1 MARIRIRRVLF
12 LGNRV
17 HPHLHH
23 TKSGRLRTAVQSC
36 YNVAMKTIGV
46 IAEYNPFHNGHA
58 LQAGLIRHHAG
69 PDAALVVVMSG
80 SFTQRGEPAIVDK
93 WARTRMALA
102 MGASLVIELPFAYA
116 ASSAERFAAGG
127 VQCLLATGVVGQLAF
142 GSESGDLSAL
152 SRIASILTDEPP
164 LFKETLRNQLDLGRS
179 FPAARQTA
187 VAAYLR
193 DSGEPD
199 LSGAHHPDRQ
209 TSECAG
215 ASLENAG
222 VSPEATLLS
231 TANNILA
238 IEYLKALNRY
248 GQGRIRPWTHRR
260 EGQAYSE
267 TDLDRAVRLASATA
281 IRTRIEASGGSPAK
295 IIQDLAAHMPPATL
309 GILMEQLSAD
319 RGPVFPSMAAPIIL
333 ALLGSE
339 TPERIDRIAGM
350 EEGLG
355 RRLMQLAARPA
366 KESPDLLRDL
376 LQAADT
382 RRFTATRISRALTAL
397 MAGLTR
403 EDLALFDTA
412 GGPRYLRVL
421 GFDRKGRYL
430 LKLMRRFASLPILMK
445 GSDFLELDEPAAVR
459 MAALDRLSTDLWF
472 SLAGLPAGA
481 DFDTPVIMR

>member
-1 MARIRIRRVLF
+1 
-12 LGNRV
+12 
-17 HPHLHH
+17 
-23 TKSGRLRTAVQSC
+23 
-36 YNVAMKTIGV
+36 MKTIGV

-58 LQAGLIRHHAG
+58 LQVGLIRQHAG

-116 ASSAERFAAGG
+116 ASSAERFATGG
-127 VQCLLATGVVGQLAF
+127 VQCLLAAGVVGQLAF
-142 GSESGDLSAL
+142 GSESGDLAAL

-164 LFKETLRNQLDLGRS
+164 LFKESLRAQLDLGRS

-187 VAAYLR
+187 VAACLR
-193 DSGEPD
+193 DSSGSGESGGSAKHRSD
-199 LSGAHHPDRQ
+199 LQSG
-209 TSECAG
+209 
-215 ASLENAG
+215 ENAIAF
-222 VSPEATLLS
+222 SDADLLG

-267 TDLDRAVRLASATA
+267 TNLDKASRMASATA
-281 IRTRIEASGGSPAK
+281 IRTRIEASGGSSAK
-295 IIQDLAAHMPPATL
+295 IIQDLAAHMPPAAL
-309 GILMEQLSAD
+309 GILMEQLCTG

-376 LQAADT
+376 LLAADT

-397 MAGLTR
+397 MTGLTR
-403 EDLALFDTA
+403 EDLALFDAA

-430 LKLMRRFASLPILMK
+430 LKLMRRFSSLPILMK

>member
-1 MARIRIRRVLF
+1 
-12 LGNRV
+12 
-17 HPHLHH
+17 
-23 TKSGRLRTAVQSC
+23 
-36 YNVAMKTIGV
+36 MKTIGV

-58 LQAGLIRHHAG
+58 LQVDLIRQHAG

-80 SFTQRGEPAIVDK
+80 SFTQRGDPAIVDK
-93 WARTRMALA
+93 WARTRMALTK
-102 MGASLVIELPFAYA
+102 GASLVIELPFAYA
-116 ASSAERFAAGG
+116 ASSAERFATGG

-142 GSESGDLSAL
+142 GSESGDLAAL

-164 LFKETLRNQLDLGRS
+164 LFKEALRAQLDLGRS

-187 VAAYLR
+187 VAACLR
-193 DSGEPD
+193 NSGGSVGSGETGESGESGKTGDSGTHRSD
-199 LSGAHHPDRQ
+199 LKSD
-209 TSECAG
+209 
-215 ASLENAG
+215 ENAIDF
-222 VSPEATLLS
+222 SDAHLLG

-260 EGQAYSE
+260 EGQSYSE
-267 TDLDRAVRLASATA
+267 TDLDKADRLASATA

-295 IIQDLAAHMPPATL
+295 MIQDLAANMPPAAL
-309 GILMEQLSAD
+309 GILMEQLSAG

-376 LQAADT
+376 LLAADT
-382 RRFTATRISRALTAL
+382 RRFPATRISRALTAL

-421 GFDRKGRYL
+421 GFNRKGRYL
-430 LKLMRRFASLPILMK
+430 LKLMRRFASLPVLMK
-445 GSDFLELDEPAAVR
+445 GSDFLELEEPAAVR